1 MADVEKLNI
10 NSTDY
15 DIADA
20 QARADI
26 LNKQDI
32 MQVDTMPTASADNL
46 GKIIQWIGG
55 GNTYTDGYFYQ
66 CVSDGEPTPT
76 YSWAQIDVQ
85 PAGSSETIQ
94 VSSLPTAGADELGN
108 IYEYIGTTSGDLVH
122 GDFYECVHDV
132 VSESSLSV
140 LTTGG
145 PVILRFSVDKS
156 TFESYVQPTGDT
168 ILNFQY
174 NNNSPAFTWKIL
186 PDNTQVT
193 LSDYGISI
201 TEGTP
206 TSTAPQSEFRAI
218 YTAVKDVY
226 KWVKKNVTKDSLEI
240 LQNKA
245 DPALNSF
252 IDSRINSA
260 SDVSETAESVIIGK
274 NTRANG
280 SQSVFIGNNITQSNP
295 YGRCVAIGNNV
306 SGGSTYNVTIGTGAI
321 GSERS
326 VVIGDGAI
334 ASSGNSV
341 VIGSYR
347 DNQTDVY
354 KTGSTSVTIGDTAK
368 PYKSTNSV
376 VLGAGATI
384 TQANTA
390 RDVVIGQGATLAGSD
405 SIAIGH
411 EAIVNNSSAVAV
423 GAKTQASQTTS
434 IALGASAKATA
445 SGAIQIGAG
454 TNSMPNT
461 LKIGSYQLMNNS
473 GVVPYERLSSDT
485 PANGEVLQYSSISGA
500 AVWTDPLPTATA
512 SVKGGVKV
520 GNGLEISNAVLSTKI
535 KVFDVYQNPDDYEA
549 GTTAYFKSTGNG
561 YLTPNCFYV
570 ATGRFVVNVAITSA
584 TCTYDDVTIDNDAF
598 YNAISYAYE
607 NQVVPCYSGLTLV
620 IESTNIDW
628 FIAVNGEELHTQ
640 DLREWGLTFTN
651 MQATTGDKITIRMS
665 YGGGTLSKNLWKKLL
680 FVDVIDDLTSSNKYD
695 ALSANQGRMLKQ
707 MIDSKEDIGR
717 FLALWDSNT
726 GTARYLNTGFE
737 YERGDYFIISNISVI
752 SLTPVYTSH
761 GGSVHHIE
769 VTNTEEWVTAFG
781 DDNQTIHFVYS
792 SATGYWAYNGQNYDM
807 QDLGITYQGAAITND
822 TMDITYTNGKNY
834 KPDGA
839 TYTGASTTLAT
850 DDVQVSDMWFY
861 DGEHWVY
868 LENHERSIAIDDE
881 MSATSENPVQN
892 KVITTTLNDYQ
903 LKLTAGNNITINQ
916 NNVISAVG
924 GSGVGVPEITD
935 VFPIMMKDD
944 SALPDE
950 DFKSRYSPIYFST
963 NLTIEQLVENMNK
976 QYVTVAR
983 YTKNNRGT
991 KGRARGKMSVMND
1004 QRVKMDRRMYCYRY
1018 EDDNSYSEN
1027 NPQRY
1032 YYFYAEAATES
1043 QGRSED
1049 LSLYTSLGYN
1059 DVATLATNVNCLK
1072 DCGETFTSFG
1082 EGNLERYE
1090 AGDIDTYIN
1099 VNDNNAIDYH
1109 DYITGSYQCYEYE
1122 KDDKKYYIW
1131 EYEDSSIDNNHY
1143 VYDDGGYV
1151 PEYIPDYFNQ
1161 LTAVGP
1167 ASFQGF
1173 IQGARRKDLDV
1184 KRFNSVDHSLIDF
1197 CNALYDTTTVGSTGD
1212 THVRWNCYWFDFPIM
1227 PKLLAECKV
1236 FLPKKTG
1243 MSFSGKFYKLRD
1255 LRKIFDDN
1263 NLNYQDYFKQN
1274 GLVRLELPYDTYYL
1288 YMRIC
1293 AWQKMCFSRDE
1304 WTSRFDFPYAMR
1316 EGVFGERGFGSP
1328 RGGTWRWNGPV
1339 TAINTY
1345 LEFNLAES
1353 DSVSSGK
1360 PSRSKPVKKR
1370 LTATTEKG
1378 KQTIRD

>member
-1 MADVEKLNI
+1 MADVEKINI
-10 NSTDY
+10 NNTDY

-26 LNKQDI
+26 LTKQDI
-32 MQVDTMPTASADNL
+32 IQVDT
-46 GKIIQWIGG
+46 
-55 GNTYTDGYFYQ
+55 
-66 CVSDGEPTPT
+66 
-76 YSWAQIDVQ
+76 
-85 PAGSSETIQ
+85 
-94 VSSLPTAGADELGN
+94 LPTAGSAEEGK
-108 IYEYIGTTSGDLVH
+108 IYEYIGTTSGDLVN

-132 VSESSLSV
+132 VTESSLKV
-140 LTTGG
+140 ITTGG
-145 PVILRFSVDKS
+145 SVIFRYSVNKT

-174 NNNSPAFTWKIL
+174 NNATPAFSWKLL
-186 PDNTQVT
+186 PDNTPVT
-193 LSDYGISI
+193 LSNYGISI
-201 TEGTP
+201 IEGTP
-206 TSTAPQSEFRAI
+206 TSTPPQSEFRAI

-240 LQNKA
+240 LQNQS

-295 YGRCVAIGNNV
+295 YGRCVVIGNNI

-321 GSERS
+321 GSEKS

-347 DNQTDVY
+347 NNQGDPY

-368 PYKSTNSV
+368 PYKSSNSV

-405 SIAIGH
+405 SVVIGQ
-411 EAIVNNSSAVAV
+411 EAVINNSSAVAI
-423 GAKTQASQTTS
+423 GAKSQASQSTA

-445 SGAIQIGAG
+445 TGAIQIGAG
-454 TNSMPNT
+454 TNAMPNT
-461 LKIGSYQLMNNS
+461 LKIGSYQLMDNS
-473 GVVPYERLSSDT
+473 GVVPYNRLSSDT
-485 PANGEVLQYSSISGA
+485 PANGEVLQYSSTAGG
-500 AVWTDPLPTATA
+500 AVWTDVSIPTASA
-512 SVKGGVKV
+512 STKGGIKV
-520 GNGLEISNAVLSTKI
+520 GNGLEISNEVLSTNI
-535 KVFDVYQNPDDYEA
+535 KVFDAYQDPNNYEA
-549 GTTAYFKSTGNG
+549 GTTAYFKSSGNG
-561 YLTPNCFYV
+561 YLDSNHFYV
-570 ATGRFVVNVAITSA
+570 ATGRFAVNVAITSA
-584 TCTYDDVTIDNDAF
+584 TCTYDDVTINNDEF

-607 NQVVPCYSGLTLV
+607 NQVVPCYSPLTIV

-628 FIAVNGEELHTQ
+628 FIAINGKELHTQ
-640 DLREWGLTFTN
+640 DLREWGLTFTDL
-651 MQATTGDKITIRMS
+651 QWATGDTITIRMV

-680 FVDVIDDLTSSNKYD
+680 FVDVIDDLTSSNKYN

-726 GTARYLNTGFE
+726 GTARYLNIGFE

-769 VTNTEEWVTAFG
+769 VSNTEEWVLAFG

-792 SATGYWAYNGQNYDM
+792 AANQGWEYNGQYYDM
-807 QDLGITYQGAAITND
+807 QDLGITYQGAAITDD

-868 LENHERSIAIDDE
+868 LENHERSIAVDDE

-892 KVITTTLNDYQ
+892 KVITATLADYQ
-903 LKLTAGNNITINQ
+903 LKLTAGNNIKIDQ
-916 NNVISAVG
+916 NNVISATG

-935 VFPIMMKDD
+935 VFPIIMNGD

-963 NLTIEQLVENMNK
+963 NLTIEQLIENMNK
-976 QYVTVAR
+976 QYVTVSR
-983 YTKNNRGT
+983 YAKNNRKT
-991 KGRARGKMSVMND
+991 KGRARGKMSVIND
-1004 QRVKMDRRMYCYRY
+1004 HRVKLDRRMYCYRH
-1018 EDDNSYSEN
+1018 EDDASYSVN

-1032 YYFYAEAATES
+1032 YYFYSEASTEA

-1049 LSLYTSLGYN
+1049 LTLYTSLGYN
-1059 DVATLATNVNCLK
+1059 DVATLATNVNCLAG
-1072 DCGETFTSFG
+1072 CGKTFNSYG
-1082 EGNLERYE
+1082 EGDLERYE

-1109 DYITGSYQCYEYE
+1109 NFITGTYQCYEYD
-1122 KDDKKYYIW
+1122 KDDETYYVW
-1131 EYEDSSIDNNHY
+1131 EYEDSSVDNNHY
-1143 VYDDGGYV
+1143 IYEDGEYV
-1151 PEYIPDYFNQ
+1151 PEYVPDYFNQ
-1161 LTAVGP
+1161 LTAVSP

-1173 IQGARRKDLDV
+1173 TQGARRKDLDV
-1184 KRFNSVDHSLIDF
+1184 KRFNYDDWNVTDF
-1197 CNALYDTTTVGSTGD
+1197 CSALYDTTTVGATGD
-1212 THVRWNCYWFDFPIM
+1212 THVQWNCYWFDFPIL

-1236 FLPKKTG
+1236 FLPRKSNV
-1243 MSFSGKFYKLRD
+1243 SFSGKSYKLRD
-1255 LRKIFDDN
+1255 LKKLFDEN
-1263 NLNYQDYFKQN
+1263 NLNYEDYFKQN

-1293 AWQKMCFSRDE
+1293 AWQKMCFARDE
-1304 WTSRFDFPYAMR
+1304 WSSRFDFPYAMS
-1316 EGVFGERGFGSP
+1316 EDALAARGFGSP
-1328 RGGTWRWNGPV
+1328 RGSTWRVKGTH

-1345 LEFNLAES
+1345 LEFNLAEP
-1353 DSVSSGK
+1353 DSVLSGK

-1370 LTATTEKG
+1370 LTATKAMG

>member
-1 MADVEKLNI
+1 MADVKKINGYNI
-10 NSTDY
+10 KDET
-15 DIADA
+15 
-20 QARADI
+20 ARNA
-26 LNKQDI
+26 LATKQDI
-32 MQVDTMPTASADNL
+32 
-46 GKIIQWIGG
+46 
-55 GNTYTDGYFYQ
+55 
-66 CVSDGEPTPT
+66 
-76 YSWAQIDVQ
+76 
-85 PAGSSETIQ
+85 IQ
-94 VSSLPTAGADELGN
+94 VATLPTAGSAEEGK
-108 IYEYIGTTSGDLVH
+108 IYEYIGTTSGDLVN

-132 VSESSLSV
+132 VTESSLKV
-140 LTTGG
+140 ITTGG
-145 PVILRFSVDKS
+145 PVIFRYSVNKT

-174 NNNSPAFTWKIL
+174 NNATPALGWKLL
-186 PDNTQVT
+186 PDNTPVT
-193 LSDYGISI
+193 LSNYGISI
-201 TEGTP
+201 TGGTP

-240 LQNKA
+240 LQNQS

-252 IDSRINSA
+252 IDSRINPATDISK
-260 SDVSETAESVIIGK
+260 TAESVIIGK
-274 NTRANG
+274 NTRADG
-280 SQSVFIGNNITQSNP
+280 SQSVFIGNNITQSNS
-295 YGRCVAIGNNV
+295 YGRCVVIGNNV

-321 GSERS
+321 GSEGS
-326 VVIGDGAI
+326 VVIGDGA

-347 DNQTDVY
+347 NNQGDTY
-354 KTGSTSVTIGDTAK
+354 KTGLTSVTIGDAAK

-405 SIAIGH
+405 SVAIGQ
-411 EAIVNNSSAVAV
+411 EAVVNNSSAVAV
-423 GAKTQASQTTS
+423 GAKTQASQSAS

-445 SGAIQIGAG
+445 TGAIQIGAG

-485 PANGEVLQYSSISGA
+485 PENGEVLQYSSTAGG
-500 AVWTDPLPTATA
+500 AVWTDVSIPTASA
-512 SVKGGVKV
+512 STKGGIKV
-520 GNGLEISNAVLSTKI
+520 GNGLEISDAVLSTNI
-535 KVFDVYQNPDDYEA
+535 KVFNAYQNPDDYEA
-549 GTTAYFKSTGNG
+549 NTVAFFKSSGNG
-561 YLTPNCFYV
+561 YIEPNRFYV
-570 ATGRFVVNVAITSA
+570 ATGRFEVNVSITSA
-584 TCTYDDVTIDNDAF
+584 TCTYDDVTINNDEF
-598 YNAISYAYE
+598 YNAISYLYE
-607 NQVVPCYSGLTLV
+607 NQLVPCYTPLTMIIV
-620 IESTNIDW
+620 STNIDF

-651 MQATTGDKITIRMS
+651 LQAANGDTITIRMF
-665 YGGGTLSKNLWKKLL
+665 YGGETLSKNLWKKLL
-680 FVDVIDDLTSSNKYD
+680 FVDVIDDLTSSNKYN

-752 SLTPVYTSH
+752 SLTPVYSSH

-769 VTNTEEWVTAFG
+769 VTNTEKWVLAFG
-781 DDNQTIHFVYS
+781 DDNQTIRFVYS
-792 SATGYWAYNGQNYDM
+792 SANNGWEYNGQYYDM
-807 QDLGITYQGAAITND
+807 QDLGITYQGAALNND

-850 DDVQVSDMWFY
+850 EDVQVSDMWFY

-868 LENHERSIAIDDE
+868 LENHERSIAVDDE

-892 KVITTTLNDYQ
+892 KVITATLADYQ
-903 LKLTAGNNITINQ
+903 LKLTAGNNIKIDQ
-916 NNVISAVG
+916 NNVISATG

-935 VFPIMMKDD
+935 VFPIIMKGD

-963 NLTIEQLVENMNK
+963 NLTIEQLIENMNK
-976 QYVTVAR
+976 QYVTVSR
-983 YTKNNRGT
+983 YAKNNRKT
-991 KGRARGKMSVMND
+991 KGRARGKMSVIND

-1018 EDDNSYSEN
+1018 EDDDSYSVN

-1032 YYFYAEAATES
+1032 YYFYARAATES
-1043 QGRSED
+1043 EGRSED
-1049 LSLYTSLGYN
+1049 MSLYTSLGYN
-1059 DVATLATNVNCLK
+1059 DIATLATNINCLA
-1072 DCGETFTSFG
+1072 DCGNVFTDYAQG
-1082 EGNLERYE
+1082 ELERYE

-1099 VNDNNAIDYH
+1099 VNENNSIDYH
-1109 DYITGSYQCYEYE
+1109 NYITGTYQCYEYE
-1122 KDDKKYYIW
+1122 KDGETYYVW
-1131 EYEDSSIDNNHY
+1131 EYEDSSVDNNHY
-1143 VYDDGGYV
+1143 IYEDDEYV
-1151 PEYIPDYFNQ
+1151 PEYVPDYFNQ
-1161 LTAVGP
+1161 LTAVGT

-1173 IQGARRKDLDV
+1173 TQGARRKDLDV
-1184 KRFNSVDHSLIDF
+1184 KRFNYDDWNVTDF
-1197 CNALYDTTTVGSTGD
+1197 CDALYKTTTVGSIGD
-1212 THVRWNCYWFDFPIM
+1212 THVQWNCYWFDFPIM

-1236 FLPKKTG
+1236 FLPSKRN

-1255 LRKIFDDN
+1255 LKKLFDDN
-1263 NLNYQDYFKQN
+1263 NLNYEDYFKQN
-1274 GLVRLELPYDTYYL
+1274 GLLRLELPYDTYYL

-1293 AWQKMCFSRDE
+1293 AWQKMCFANDE
-1304 WTSRFDFPYAMR
+1304 WTLRFDFPYAMS
-1316 EGVFGERGFGSP
+1316 EGVFERRGFGAP
-1328 RGGTWRWNGPV
+1328 RGSTWRAKGTH

-1345 LEFNLAES
+1345 LEFNLAEP
-1353 DSVSSGK
+1353 DSVLSGK

-1370 LTATTEKG
+1370 LTATKEKG

>member
-66 CVSDGEPTPT
+66 CVSNGEPTPT

-145 PVILRFSVDKS
+145 PVILRFSVNKS

-174 NNNSPAFTWKIL
+174 NNSSPAFTWKIL

-206 TSTAPQSEFRAI
+206 TSAPTQSEFRAI

-240 LQNKA
+240 LQNQS
-245 DPALNSF
+245 DPRLNSF

-260 SDVSETAESVIIGK
+260 SDVSETAESVIIGN

-321 GSERS
+321 GSESS
-326 VVIGDGAI
+326 VVIGDGAT
-334 ASSGNSV
+334 AGSGKSV

-347 DNQTDVY
+347 DNQGDTY
-354 KTGSTSVTIGDTAK
+354 KTGSTSVTIGDAAK

-405 SIAIGH
+405 SVAIGQG
-411 EAIVNNSSAVAV
+411 AVVNNSSAVAV
-423 GAKTQASQTTS
+423 GAKTQASQSTS
-434 IALGASAKATA
+434 VALGASAKATA
-445 SGAIQIGAG
+445 EGAIQIGAG
-454 TNSMPNT
+454 INSMPNT

-485 PANGEVLQYSSISGA
+485 PENGEVLQYSSTAGG
-500 AVWTDPLPTATA
+500 AVWTDVSIPTASAAT
-512 SVKGGVKV
+512 KGGVKV

-535 KVFDVYQNPDDYEA
+535 KVFDTYQNPDDYEA

-561 YLTPNCFYV
+561 YIEPNSFYV
-570 ATGRFVVNVAITSA
+570 ATGRFAVNVSITSS
-584 TCTYDDVTIDNDAF
+584 TCTYDDVTINNDEF
-598 YNAISYAYE
+598 YNAISYLYE
-607 NQVVPCYSGLTLV
+607 NQTVPCYTALTIV
-620 IESTNIDW
+620 IVSTATD
-628 FIAVNGEELHTQ
+628 FYIALNDREIHTQ
-640 DLREWGLTFTN
+640 DMREWGLTFTN
-651 MQATTGDKITIRMS
+651 LQAEVGSTITMRMS
-665 YGGGTLSKNLWKKLL
+665 YGGGTLSKNLWKKLF
-680 FVDVIDDLTSSNKYD
+680 FVDVVDDLTSSNKYA

-761 GGSVHHIE
+761 GGRVHHIE
-769 VTNTEEWVTAFG
+769 VSDTEKWVRAFG
-781 DDNQTIHFVYS
+781 DDNQTIRFVYS
-792 SATGYWAYNGQNYDM
+792 NNGWKYNGQYYDM
-807 QDLGITYQGAAITND
+807 QDLDITYQGAPITGD

-850 DDVQVSDMWFY
+850 EDVQVSDMWFY

-868 LENHERSIAIDDE
+868 LENHERSMPIDDE

-892 KVITTTLNDYQ
+892 KVITATLNDYQ
-903 LKLTAGNNITINQ
+903 LKLTAGNNIKIDQ
-916 NNVISAVG
+916 NNVISATG

-935 VFPIMMKDD
+935 VFPIIMKDD

-963 NLTIEQLVENMNK
+963 NLTIEQLIENMNK
-976 QYVTVAR
+976 QYVTVSR
-983 YTKNNRGT
+983 YAKNNRKT

-1018 EDDNSYSEN
+1018 EDDTSHSVN

-1032 YYFYAEAATES
+1032 YYFYSDASTEAE
-1043 QGRSED
+1043 GRSED
-1049 LSLYTSLGYN
+1049 MSLYTSLGHN
-1059 DVATLATNVNCLK
+1059 DVATLATNINCLA
-1072 DCGETFTSFG
+1072 DCGNTFNDYAQG
-1082 EGNLERYE
+1082 KLERYE

-1099 VNDNNAIDYH
+1099 VNDKNAIAYH
-1109 DYITGSYQCYEYE
+1109 KFITGIYQCYEYE

-1143 VYDDGGYV
+1143 IYEDNGNYV

-1173 IQGARRKDLDV
+1173 TQGARRKDLDV
-1184 KRFNSVDHSLIDF
+1184 KRFNYGDRNVTEFAD
-1197 CNALYDTTTVGSTGD
+1197 ALYNTTTVGSIGD
-1212 THVRWNCYWFDFPIM
+1212 THVRWNCYWFDFPIL

-1236 FLPKKTG
+1236 FLPMKRN
-1243 MSFSGKFYKLRD
+1243 MSFSGKSYKLRD
-1255 LRKIFDDN
+1255 LKKLFDDN
-1263 NLNYQDYFKQN
+1263 NLNYEDYFKQN

-1293 AWQKMCFSRDE
+1293 AWQKMCFANDE
-1304 WTSRFDFPYAMR
+1304 WTSRFDFPYAMS
-1316 EGVFGERGFGSP
+1316 EGVFDKRGFGSP
-1328 RGGTWRWNGPV
+1328 RGRTWRVNGTH

-1353 DSVSSGK
+1353 DSVLSGK